1 MRFPEEF
8 LNELKSRVRLS
19 DVVGKKVALKK
30 RGKDWVG
37 LSPFSSGEDA
47 ELLRP

>member
-19 DVVGKKVALKK
+19 DVSGKKVALKK
-30 RGKDWVG
+30 HGKAGDWVVFQAPERFEG
-37 LSPFSSGEDA
+37 RA
-47 ELLRP
+47 K